1 MTKRIFRSILWVS
14 AMVLLA
20 TLIMTMGVIYGYLGS
35 QQKRELRDE
44 ILYLAP
50 GVEKE
55 GISYLENLETT
66 GKRITLVDSDG
77 TVLYDSEADVEQMEN
92 HRDRPEIAKALE
104 NGEGEDSRRSDSLTE
119 ATFYYA
125 KRLDNGQV
133 LRLSGR
139 EYQVMALFVNLLYP
153 ISVACLLMILLAAFF
168 AMRLSEKILEP
179 INRLDLDNLKS
190 GDGYEEITPLVE
202 KIRHQKAT
210 IVKQTLEARD
220 KEEQFDAMKEQMRR
234 EFTANVS
241 HELKTPLTSISGF
254 AEIIKDGFVKL
265 EDIPGFAGKI
275 FEESQR
281 LISLVNDIINISQL
295 DEGTMPYEK
304 EKIDLYE
311 IAEGVLKRLEA
322 PAKKKNINL
331 QLMGEHAFI
340 EGEKHIAEEVLYNLC
355 DNAVKYN
362 RENGTVIVRLRND
375 WEGVQAVVA
384 DNGIGI
390 PREHQERV
398 FERFYR
404 VDKSHSKEIG
414 GTGLGLS
421 IVKHG
426 AAYLGADIDMDSRPG
441 EGTVISLTWKGGNAK
456 EGS

>member
-20 TLIMTMGVIYGYLGS
+20 TLIMTMGGIYGYLGS

-104 NGEGEDSRRSDSLTE
+104 NGEGEDSRRSDSLAE

-125 KRLDNGQV
+125 
-133 LRLSGR
+133 
-139 EYQVMALFVNLLYP
+139 
-153 ISVACLLMILLAAFF
+153 
-168 AMRLSEKILEP
+168 
-179 INRLDLDNLKS
+179 KS

-254 AEIIKDGFVKL
+254 AEIIKDGFVKP

-295 DEGTMPYEK
+295 DEETMPYEK

>member
-254 AEIIKDGFVKL
+254 AEIIKDGFVKP
-265 EDIPGFAGKI
+265 EDIPGFAG
-275 FEESQR
+275 
-281 LISLVNDIINISQL
+281 
-295 DEGTMPYEK
+295 
-304 EKIDLYE
+304 
-311 IAEGVLKRLEA
+311 
-322 PAKKKNINL
+322 
-331 QLMGEHAFI
+331 
-340 EGEKHIAEEVLYNLC
+340 
-355 DNAVKYN
+355 
-362 RENGTVIVRLRND
+362 
-375 WEGVQAVVA
+375 
-384 DNGIGI
+384 
-390 PREHQERV
+390 
-398 FERFYR
+398 
-404 VDKSHSKEIG
+404 
-414 GTGLGLS
+414 
-421 IVKHG
+421 
-426 AAYLGADIDMDSRPG
+426 
-441 EGTVISLTWKGGNAK
+441 
-456 EGS
+456 